1 MAHDY
6 ENTDDLEDLSDRE
19 IRGLIRDRLAEHRGL
34 DVNDIEVHVAGGVV
48 RLAGRVGTEAERR
61 VAEHVVTDV
70 LGIPSVDNQ
79 LVVDSLR
86 RAESPEAIDD
96 HVADEQ
102 DRAGLLLGDRAVP
115 FSREAEHLEE
125 DLDSRLF
132 GTTDVGNAI
141 ESGTAWIPPESPT
154 PEGLS
159 GTEASP
165 VENDEDET
173 GDGGRRR

>member
-34 DVNDIEVHVAGGVV
+34 DINDIEVQVVDGVV
-48 RLAGRVGTEAERR
+48 RLEGRVGTESERR

-70 LGIPSVDNQ
+70 IGIPTVDNQ
-79 LVVDSLR
+79 IVVDALR
-86 RAESPEAIDD
+86 RAESPEAVDD
-96 HVADEQ
+96 HDADED
-102 DRAGLLLGDRAVP
+102 DRAGLLLGDRPVP
-115 FSREAEHLEE
+115 FSAEAEHLEE

-154 PEGLS
+154 PEGSS
-159 GTEASP
+159 GTDARP
-165 VENDEDET
+165 PDYGEDH
-173 GDGGRRR
+173 